1 MQTFRALAAAILII
15 LGMGQSPG
23 LAQGGGCVSGRD
35 GRQLLEQRQV
45 VPFPEAMRRAGI
57 SSDQV
62 VEVQLC
68 RGGGGYVYRVR
79 VLQPGGNVRRV
90 NIPAG

>member
-1 MQTFRALAAAILII
+1 MIRHRAIAAALF
-15 LGMGQSPG
+15 LLAVTGSASETM
-23 LAQGGGCVSGRD
+23 AQGGCLSGGE
-35 GRQLLEQRQV
+35 GRQLMEQGQV
-45 VPFPEAMRRAGI
+45 VPFPEAMRRAGL

-68 RGGGGYVYRVR
+68 RAGGGYVYRVR
-79 VLQPGGNVRRV
+79 VLQSGGEVRSQ